1 MINSTTPLI
10 PAAKL
15 PTLDPEKAKKA
26 EEIKAVLN
34 NALQTIKNS
43 KTDYKA
49 QAKAEATARIARVK
63 EQLKMLRQMAGM
75 DPKMVA
81 RVAAQ
86 LAKELASAVKAYKA
100 AGGTDAAVSS
110 APSAPVA
117 SAAAPEAA
125 KAPDAEVNIEAGSEP
140 VVNTAIPAETAKAAQ
155 SYEKTQNQAID
166 PDGKSEE
173 KAKDRAFLK
182 DAREIL
188 EELKGWIKTQ
198 RARLKKSHLPDM
210 MNQDMKD
217 IRAAEKA
224 FAETEKDMQKIA
236 FSGAA

>member
-1 MINSTTPLI
+1 MTTTITPLTT
-10 PAAKL
+10 AVKL
-15 PTLDPEKAKKA
+15 PALDPEKAKKA
-26 EEIKAVLN
+26 EQVKAVLN
-34 NALQTIKNS
+34 DALATIKNS
-43 KTDYKA
+43 KSDYKA
-49 QAKAEATARIARVK
+49 QAKAQAAERVARLK
-63 EQLKMLRQMAGM
+63 EQLKLLRQMAGM

-100 AGGTDAAVSS
+100 AGGTDGAVVS
-110 APSAPVA
+110 APAAPVA
-117 SAAAPEAA
+117 ASEKTPEAA
-125 KAPDAEVNIEAGSEP
+125 TAEVNMETGNDPA
-140 VVNTAIPAETAKAAQ
+140 VNTAIPAETAKAVQ

-173 KAKDRAFLK
+173 KTKDRSFLK

-188 EELKGWIKTQ
+188 EELKSWIKTQ
-198 RARLKKSHLPDM
+198 RARLKKSPLPDM
-210 MNQDMKD
+210 MNHDMKD

-236 FSGAA
+236 FSGGF